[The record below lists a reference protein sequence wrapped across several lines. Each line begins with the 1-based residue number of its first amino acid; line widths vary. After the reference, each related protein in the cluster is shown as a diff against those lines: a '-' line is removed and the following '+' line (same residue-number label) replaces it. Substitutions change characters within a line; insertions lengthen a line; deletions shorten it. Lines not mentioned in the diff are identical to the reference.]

1 MNISSYMPVDV
12 FYGKNA
18 LLENGKELK
27 KLGSRCLI
35 VTSPTAAKKS
45 GALDDAVKVLS
56 QEGIEYEIFDRI
68 EENPLTSTC
77 HSAGTAAYEFKADFI
92 LGIGGG
98 SPLDASKAI
107 AVFASNRHM
116 EPDDIYTAEIKNTPQ
131 PAALVGT
138 TAGTGSEVTAVSVLT
153 NSKTG
158 FKKGVGGK
166 AYYAKVAFCDPS
178 YTSSMPYSVTVS
190 TALDAM
196 AHALES
202 ILCLDANDMSDLY
215 AYKAV
220 ELLTEGLQRLDKIQS
235 AEEINEDTRDLLYTA
250 SLIAGYSLNIT
261 GTCFPHTVGYI
272 LTERFNIPHGRAC
285 AAFTPEF
292 LERGRKHM
300 PEKTEKVLK
309 AANMNFDDFVALIK
323 RLAAIPELRL
333 SQEEIDKIALR
344 WNDSI
349 KNFCRTPGGYTAADA
364 KSSLISVV
372 KPL

>member
-1 MNISSYMPVDV
+1 
-12 FYGKNA
+12 
-18 LLENGKELK
+18 
-27 KLGSRCLI
+27 
-35 VTSPTAAKKS
+35 
-45 GALDDAVKVLS
+45 
-56 QEGIEYEIFDRI
+56 
-68 EENPLTSTC
+68 
-77 HSAGTAAYEFKADFI
+77 
-92 LGIGGG
+92 
-98 SPLDASKAI
+98 
-107 AVFASNRHM
+107 
-116 EPDDIYTAEIKNTPQ
+116 
-131 PAALVGT
+131 
-138 TAGTGSEVTAVSVLT
+138 
-153 NSKTG
+153 
-158 FKKGVGGK
+158 
-166 AYYAKVAFCDPS
+166 
-178 YTSSMPYSVTVS
+178 
-190 TALDAM
+190 M